1 MLHSCCR
8 VDGRCQPNFRRHVSP
23 DPAQSCGPY
32 HTLPRQPLPLQQRP
46 EEHQGQERPLVQRQG
61 QQQQQPWPSQHGGHD
76 TIAMVAVDAAGSVA
90 AGASS
95 NGAIHK
101 VPGRVGD
108 AAVPGGG
115 AYADSEVGGCG
126 ATGRRRCWWHQPFL
140 LWMQLVKLW
149 GLPWDAKCAL
159 GVAASSMIA

>member
-76 TIAMVAVDAAGSVA
+76 TIAMVAVDAA
-90 AGASS
+90 
-95 NGAIHK
+95 
-101 VPGRVGD
+101 
-108 AAVPGGG
+108 VPGGG

-140 LWMQLVKLW
+140 LLMQLVKLW

>member
-140 LWMQLVKLW
+140 LLMQLVKLW